1 MEKLKPFDIVALL
14 VEAPE
19 AGLRRGDVGTVVEVF
34 DPTDHH
40 PEGYLIEF
48 VNSEGETL
56 TELSVTDPQQ
66 IIQLNFKLR
75 AA

>member
-1 MEKLKPFDIVALL
+1 MEKLKSFDIVALL
-14 VEAPE
+14 IDVPD

-34 DPTDHH
+34 ELTAQH

-48 VNSEGETL
+48 VNNKGETL
-56 TELSVTDPQQ
+56 AELSVTDPQQ
-66 IIQLNFKLR
+66 IIQLNFKLC

>member
-1 MEKLKPFDIVALL
+1 MEKLKPLDIVALL
-14 VEAPE
+14 VETPE

-34 DPTDHH
+34 EATDHH

-48 VNSEGETL
+48 VNSKGETL
-56 TELSVTDPQQ
+56 AELSVTDPQQ
-66 IIQLNFKLR
+66 IIQLNFKLH